1 MLPEFF
7 EQFLLGDVEIVH
19 DDEVLVSPL
28 EVTTFVLLFVL
39 IDRATGFPFFGVV
52 ALEVGNLVPGDDGV
66 LTENVIDFQ
75 FAVSN
80 DNGRFTL
87 DAEVDITLR
96 LIPDQE
102 QHAKQTNGFG
112 YQQECFL
119 KDRYIVR
126 SDYYH
131 TQNG

>member
-1 MLPEFF
+1 MIPEFF

-19 DDEVLVSPL
+19 DDEVLVGSL
-28 EVTTFVLLFVL
+28 EVTTFVLLLVL
-39 IDRATGFPFFGVV
+39 IDRTAGLPFFGTV

-87 DAEVDITLR
+87 DAEVDITLCP
-96 LIPDQE
+96 IPE
-102 QHAKQTNGFG
+102 SKQHGKQA
-112 YQQECFL
+112 
-119 KDRYIVR
+119 
-126 SDYYH
+126 
-131 TQNG
+131 

>member
-1 MLPEFF
+1 MLSEFF
-7 EQFLLGDVEIVH
+7 EQFLLRDVEIVH

-80 DNGRFTL
+80 DNGRLTSF
-87 DAEVDITLR
+87 R
-96 LIPDQE
+96 
-102 QHAKQTNGFG
+102 
-112 YQQECFL
+112 
-119 KDRYIVR
+119 R
-126 SDYYH
+126 
-131 TQNG
+131 